1 MIFIRHEGWI
11 MNHDSD
17 IKPWMKVFTF
27 TLEFVAP
34 QLLMDKL
41 SV

>member
-11 MNHDSD
+11 MNHDGD
-17 IKPWMKVFTF
+17 IKPRMKILF

-41 SV
+41 PV